1 MVAEHRVNRHRL
13 LLTGNDQASRSVAM
27 QISSSV
33 IDANLAINDLSSFC
47 ILVVCR
53 TPIILLRRS
62 GWINKTSNILLCR
75 LHIVDWHYSG
85 PQLDEMRRPVH
96 FPG

>member
-33 IDANLAINDLSSFC
+33 IDANLAINDLSSLC

-53 TPIILLRRS
+53 TRS
-62 GWINKTSNILLCR
+62 FYYAA
-75 LHIVDWHYSG
+75 VDGSIG
-85 PQLDEMRRPVH
+85 IEH
-96 FPG
+96 FIMPPAHC